1 MAMRFLFC
9 QTAVFVVK
17 LPWAFI
23 NWDSFLNFSIMQLD
37 NSLIYL
43 SISILFQ
50 QFQRFILVYFMFDLP
65 CTKAICSEE
74 KHARK

>member
-23 NWDSFLNFSIMQLD
+23 NWGAFLNFSIMQLD

-50 QFQRFILVYFMFDLP
+50 QFHFMFDLP
-65 CTKAICSEE
+65 CTKAICSEV